1 MERKNEAPEKEFKG
15 EELIAAL
22 NEWKDAS
29 KDRKLFAVLED
40 EDDNV
45 VVMGLGKG
53 KDLIISLARAL
64 AHEERAFS
72 ICKAA
77 LNLATFVKNAEAN
90 AKERVE
96 E

>member
-1 MERKNEAPEKEFKG
+1 MENETNCDKVVE
-15 EELIAAL
+15 AL

-40 EDDNV
+40 EDGNMAI
-45 VVMGLGKG
+45 MGRGEA
-53 KDLIISLARAL
+53 LIKSLACAL
-64 AHEERAFS
+64 ANNDRAFF
-72 ICKAA
+72 ICKSA
-77 LNLATFVKNAEAN
+77 LDFATFVKNAEAN

>member
-1 MERKNEAPEKEFKG
+1 MKNEFNVDKVVE
-15 EELIAAL
+15 AL

-40 EDDNV
+40 EDGSMAI
-45 VVMGLGKG
+45 MGRGEA
-53 KDLIISLARAL
+53 LIKSLACAL
-64 AHEERAFS
+64 ANNDRAFF
-72 ICKAA
+72 ICKSA
-77 LNLATFVKNAEAN
+77 LDFATFVKNAEAN

>member
-1 MERKNEAPEKEFKG
+1 MEKEFNGKN
-15 EELIAAL
+15 LIAAIK
-22 NEWKDAS
+22 EWKYAS
-29 KDRKLFAVLED
+29 ESRKVFAMLAD

-53 KDLIISLARAL
+53 KDLIISLASAL
-64 AHEERAFS
+64 THEERAFS

-77 LNLATFVKNAEAN
+77 LNLATFAKNAEAN
-90 AKERVE
+90 AKEHVE